1 MDVNVLG
8 IARVTKRFFRL
19 LRENP
24 SGQGGDAGRVVNV
37 ASVAGC
43 LGPRLTRPVNLRC
56 KVRIAPTF
64 IANLLSMFSYRSV
77 KY

>member
-37 ASVAGC
+37 ASVAG
-43 LGPRLTRPVNLRC
+43 PRLTRPVNLRC